1 MIYKVLTLNEWK
13 LAKETGVIITN
24 IDKNDGFVH
33 LSTARQLNATLSMY
47 FQNSSKV
54 MLLEVSHNKVKKILK
69 YEPTNSDSSR
79 KGFFYHL
86 YGELL
91 IEYISKFWL
100 LERGAFNIP
109 DEILIQAEADDLSII
124 RNRVRTWI
132 WAS

>member
-24 IDKNDGFVH
+24 VDKNDGFVH

-47 FQNSSKV
+47 FQDSSKV

-69 YEPTNSDSSR
+69 YEPTNSGSSR

-109 DEILIQAEADDLSII
+109 DEILIQAEAD
-124 RNRVRTWI
+124 NFKE
-132 WAS
+132 

>member
-13 LAKETGVIITN
+13 IAKETGVIITN
-24 IDKNDGFVH
+24 VDKNDGFVH

-47 FQNSSKV
+47 FQDSSKV
-54 MLLEVSHNKVKKILK
+54 MLLEVSLNKVKKILK
-69 YEPTNSDSSR
+69 YEPTNSGSSR

-91 IEYISKFWL
+91 IEYVSKFWL

-109 DEILIQAEADDLSII
+109 DEILIQAEADDFKE
-124 RNRVRTWI
+124 
-132 WAS
+132 

>member
-13 LAKETGVIITN
+13 IAKETGVIITN
-24 IDKNDGFVH
+24 VDKNDGFVH

-47 FQNSSKV
+47 FQDSSKV

-69 YEPTNSDSSR
+69 YEPTNSGSLR

-109 DEILIQAEADDLSII
+109 DEILIQAEADDFKE
-124 RNRVRTWI
+124 
-132 WAS
+132 

>member
-13 LAKETGVIITN
+13 IAKEKGVIITN
-24 IDKNDGFVH
+24 VDKNDGFVH

-47 FQNSSKV
+47 FQDSSKI

-69 YEPTNSDSSR
+69 YEPTNLGSSR

-86 YGELL
+86 YGDLL
-91 IEYISKFWL
+91 IEYVSKFWL

-109 DEILIQAEADDLSII
+109 DEILIQAEADDFKE
-124 RNRVRTWI
+124 
-132 WAS
+132 

>member
-13 LAKETGVIITN
+13 IAKETGVIITN
-24 IDKNDGFVH
+24 VDKNDGFVH

-47 FQNSSKV
+47 FQDSSKV
-54 MLLEVSHNKVKKILK
+54 MLLEVSLNKVKKILK
-69 YEPTNSDSSR
+69 YEPTNSGSSR

-109 DEILIQAEADDLSII
+109 DEILIQAEADDFKE
-124 RNRVRTWI
+124 
-132 WAS
+132 